1 MKGVVNMTNKQRK
14 KIEGLLN
21 DWVQEVLDGLL
32 DGFGSRKADIIVDEI
47 EEILEEEK
55 EEVNTK
61 PIAF

>member
-32 DGFGSRKADIIVDEI
+32 DGFGSREADIIVDEI

-55 EEVNTK
+55 EEVNIK